1 MSVVSIRL
9 YWWQSLGI
17 LIGSI
22 IALYTNSARAQIT
35 PDGTLPNNSNVRL
48 EGNTRIIEGGTARG
62 ANLFHS
68 FREFSVPTGSEALF
82 NNALNIQN
90 ILTRVTGKSIS
101 NIDGLIRSLGTANL
115 FLLNPNGIIFGP
127 NARLDLGGS
136 FSATTA
142 SSFKFPDGSTFSA
155 TNPQAPPLLTVNITP
170 GLQYGTSQ
178 AGATITSSGNLAPR
192 QDFTLVADKLDLQ
205 GQLKAGRDLTLQAQD
220 TVKVRDSVTTPF
232 LATAVG
238 NFTIVG
244 NQGIDILALNHPT
257 QTPFVSGGNLNL
269 ISDGI
274 ISLDAR
280 FASGGS
286 FSLKSVSGGLAN
298 FVSKYDPI
306 ISSNGNVDIGA
317 NYTGPSLLVES
328 KGNIRFQGDI
338 NITGP
343 DTSVLPAGQDTA
355 TLSNST
361 ALIMRSGQNTLAYG
375 GINSGSVPAFS
386 SGTVPEGITLGGDVS
401 LQQSNGAGGLVSLTT
416 ASGDVSTKGII
427 TNGGAIDINSARAIT
442 TTGILNSSSYSSVDS
457 VGNGGAIALTANGN
471 ITTGG
476 IISEAG
482 GTGNGGN
489 ITLISNAGAIDT
501 TKGTI
506 TSQIRDYSNGTGRGG
521 AIAFRATG
529 DIQTATVN
537 ASSEIGDGGNIQL
550 TSNNGAINT
559 TKGDLAT
566 DSQSG
571 NPGTVFL
578 SANNITTA
586 GIISEAGGTGNGG
599 NITLTSNAGA
609 IDTTKG
615 TITSQIRDY
624 SNGTGR
630 GGAIA
635 FTAQGDIQTATVN
648 ASSETGDGGNIQL
661 TSNNGAINT
670 TKGDLATDSR
680 SGNAGTVFLS
690 ANNIT
695 TAGIISEA
703 GGTGNGGNITL
714 TSNAGGIDTTKGT
727 ITSQIRDYSNGTGRG
742 GAIAFRA
749 TGDIQT
755 AKVNASAEKGNGGSI
770 QLISNNGT
778 INTTAGDLAT
788 DSRSGDA
795 GAIFLSA
802 FNNITTGWIIS
813 ETEDTGNGGNITL
826 TSNAGAI
833 DTTKG
838 TITSQIRNNSG
849 GTGNGG
855 AIVFT
860 AKGDIRTAE
869 LDTSAEKGDSSR
881 IQLTSTNGEID
892 TTKGTLYTDSRSGNT
907 ANIQLQASNN
917 IRTGNI
923 ISTIRSSDKLAR
935 GGDITLISKNGEV
948 RVDGEISTNT
958 YGSSKGGDIN
968 ITTGSLSLTDR
979 AILSA
984 RTFGQGNAGSVFVK
998 ATDSVSLVNGLI
1010 LSTVES
1016 GAVGNGGKVEINAA
1030 SLSLKDGAQILTL
1043 VREAFNDKPAG
1054 RGNAGNVNVDVTGAV
1069 KIEGIRD
1076 GKYPS
1081 AISSS
1086 VGAGATGNR
1095 GNINISAG
1103 SLSLTDNAELSASLQ
1118 PLATDKGVGGNIN
1131 ITTNSVSLDN
1141 QGAIYAQAEFNAV
1154 GNAGNITIKTG
1165 SFSAA
1170 TTSQIAVN
1178 SRATGNSGNI
1188 KIQAGEFSMTSNAAL
1203 RADLDI
1209 GGVSREGGNIDL
1221 IVDGTILLIGGK
1233 TEIAPTGE
1241 STRIT
1246 LGVLP
1251 GGKGPGGNLAIKAN
1265 SLVLKDGA
1273 LIKASTQGEGAAG
1286 NININTNVVDIS
1298 GSSPISGLSSGL
1310 FTNTDNSSNAGN
1322 IIINT
1327 ETFRIADSA
1336 GLSARTRGNG
1346 RGGDITVN
1354 AKYFEAMNGGQLV
1367 TTTTGNGQAGNILIS
1382 AKDRVTISGID
1393 QKYNTRVAQVQ
1404 ANEERIRTDPEGAS
1418 FRLSLIA
1425 NNFTETGAAS
1435 GLFTNSFKGSTGKG
1449 GDINITSGSLTIRD
1463 NAEVTGNSQ
1472 GSGNA
1477 GAIKATSNSILLD
1490 NKATFSA
1497 NTTGGGGDISLN
1509 SPLLLLR
1516 RGSSITTNASGDNIS
1531 GGNITIDAKNGFIV
1545 AVPNENSDIR
1555 ADSANFRGGNVT
1567 IKNTAGIFGI
1577 QSRKEPSPQSDITAK
1592 GATPDLS
1599 GNVQINR
1606 PNIDPTSGLI
1616 ELPSNLVDV
1625 SQQISTACT
1634 PGSRQSQS
1642 SFVSTGRG
1650 GLPISLTEPLQ
1661 DSSTLSAWVRLKPK
1675 PANSARTTP
1684 SPQPTAV
1691 SNSTKVAA
1699 ATTQIV
1705 EATGWVVDRNGNI
1718 ELVAQSAQVTPHSPW
1733 QTPASCPS
1741 R

>member
-17 LIGSI
+17 LIGSV
-22 IALYTNSARAQIT
+22 IALYANSARAQIT

-127 NARLDLGGS
+127 NARLDIGGS

-170 GLQYGTSQ
+170 GLQYGASQ
-178 AGATITSSGNLAPR
+178 PGATITNTGNLAPQ
-192 QDFTLVADKLDLQ
+192 QDLTLVADKLDLQ

-232 LATAVG
+232 LATALG
-238 NFTIVG
+238 NLTIGG

-257 QTPFVSGGNLNL
+257 QTPFVSGGNLSL

-274 ISLDAR
+274 ISLDAH
-280 FASGGS
+280 FSSGGS

-386 SGTVPEGITLGGDVS
+386 SGTLPEGITLGGDVS

-427 TNGGAIDINSARAIT
+427 TNGGAIDIKSARAIT

-489 ITLISNAGAIDT
+489 ITLTSNAGAIDT
-501 TKGTI
+501 TKGSI

-529 DIQTATVN
+529 DIQTAT
-537 ASSEIGDGGNIQL
+537 
-550 TSNNGAINT
+550 
-559 TKGDLAT
+559 
-566 DSQSG
+566 
-571 NPGTVFL
+571 
-578 SANNITTA
+578 
-586 GIISEAGGTGNGG
+586 
-599 NITLTSNAGA
+599 
-609 IDTTKG
+609 
-615 TITSQIRDY
+615 
-624 SNGTGR
+624 
-630 GGAIA
+630 
-635 FTAQGDIQTATVN
+635 
-648 ASSETGDGGNIQL
+648 
-661 TSNNGAINT
+661 
-670 TKGDLATDSR
+670 
-680 SGNAGTVFLS
+680 
-690 ANNIT
+690 
-695 TAGIISEA
+695 
-703 GGTGNGGNITL
+703 
-714 TSNAGGIDTTKGT
+714 
-727 ITSQIRDYSNGTGRG
+727 
-742 GAIAFRA
+742 
-749 TGDIQT
+749 
-755 AKVNASAEKGNGGSI
+755 VNASAEKGNGGSI

-998 ATDSVSLVNGLI
+998 ATDSVSLVNALI

-1054 RGNAGNVNVDVTGAV
+1054 KGNAGNVNVDVTGAV

-1531 GGNITIDAKNGFIV
+1531 GGNITIDAKNCFIV

>member
-127 NARLDLGGS
+127 NARLDIGGS

-170 GLQYGTSQ
+170 GLQYGASQ
-178 AGATITSSGNLAPR
+178 PGATITNTGNLAPQ
-192 QDFTLVADKLDLQ
+192 QDLTLVADKLDLQ

-232 LATAVG
+232 LATAGG
-238 NFTIVG
+238 NLTIGG

-257 QTPFVSGGNLNL
+257 QTPFVSGGNLSL

-274 ISLDAR
+274 ISLDAH
-280 FASGGS
+280 FSSGGS

-306 ISSNGNVDIGA
+306 ISSNGNVDVAA
-317 NYTGPSLLVES
+317 NYTGASLLVES
-328 KGNIRFQGDI
+328 KGNIRFAGDI

-343 DTSVLPAGQDTA
+343 DTSVLPTGQDTA

-375 GINSGSVPAFS
+375 GINSGSVPGFS

-489 ITLISNAGAIDT
+489 ITL
-501 TKGTI
+501 
-506 TSQIRDYSNGTGRGG
+506 
-521 AIAFRATG
+521 
-529 DIQTATVN
+529 
-537 ASSEIGDGGNIQL
+537 
-550 TSNNGAINT
+550 
-559 TKGDLAT
+559 
-566 DSQSG
+566 
-571 NPGTVFL
+571 
-578 SANNITTA
+578 
-586 GIISEAGGTGNGG
+586 
-599 NITLTSNAGA
+599 TSNAGA

-615 TITSQIRDY
+615 SITSQIRDY

-695 TAGIISEA
+695 TGGIISEA

-714 TSNAGGIDTTKGT
+714 TSNAGAIDTTKGS

-755 AKVNASAEKGNGGSI
+755 ATVNASAEKGNGGSI

-998 ATDSVSLVNGLI
+998 ATDSVSLVNALI

-1354 AKYFEAMNGGQLV
+1354 AKYFEAMSGGQLV

-1382 AKDRVTISGID
+1382 AKDRITISGID